1 MSSSFTYPIV
11 DANCLFGSWPRSE
24 LDASIE
30 AVTAA
35 RAAAGIECAVLG
47 SLRAA
52 THDPTVGNAEALAAC
67 SQSAGLYAAGAVN
80 LRRSLDPAGEVA
92 KLRREGFALL
102 RVWREYEGWP
112 LDYAPFEDVLQAAA
126 AHALPVMV
134 AALQLGDLTVLA
146 RLVERAG
153 CRVIVTGVNTS
164 HTPLV
169 AEAVAVGRRCPHL
182 FLETSRLEGVDTV
195 DLMAAELGAERLVFG
210 TGLPFQYAASAL
222 ALVEHSSLSPRE
234 RERVLCRNVL
244 ELLGVEAG

>member
-1 MSSSFTYPIV
+1 MKSSVSYPII
-11 DANCLFGSWPRSE
+11 DTNCLFGSWPRSE

-35 RAAAGIECAVLG
+35 RTGAGIEGAVLG

-52 THDPTVGNAEALAAC
+52 TYDTNRGNAEALAA
-67 SQSAGLYAAGAVN
+67 SSEAAGLYAAGAVN
-80 LRRSLDPAGEVA
+80 LRQAVDVAREVA
-92 KLRREGFALL
+92 ELRREGFALL

-112 LDYAPFEDVLQAAA
+112 MDYVPFEDALEAAA
-126 AHALPVMV
+126 NNALPVMV
-134 AALQLGDLTVLA
+134 AALQPGDLTVLS

-153 CRVIVTGVNTS
+153 CPVIVSGVNTS

-182 FLETSRLEGVDTV
+182 LFETSRLEGVDTI
-195 DLMAAELGAERLVFG
+195 DLIAAELGADRLVFG

-222 ALVEHSSLSPRE
+222 ALVEDSSLSPGE
-234 RERVLCRNVL
+234 RERVL
-244 ELLGVEAG
+244 